1 MFALTLIKTQDPHLS
16 AVHVAL
22 VQSEL
27 ERMNVSVSPRPPEWR
42 EDKHSV
48 RGWLMDKPTP
58 EQMAH
63 LRGVMAEHAID
74 VICEAESMPKL
85 RLACFDLEST
95 CIEQESLDLLG
106 DRVGHRHAI
115 ERITARA
122 MNGEITMHE
131 AFVERVAML
140 KGVGPDD
147 IRAVIHELTGFDHM
161 HDTITWLQGQGV
173 RCVLVSSGVDIFVE
187 PMAKR
192 YGFDDYFCSHID
204 LDGGHITGTLSGHI
218 MTKEDKA
225 STTARLMTEM
235 GILNPQQALA
245 MGDGGNDL
253 LMMGEV
259 GRPFA
264 WRPKP
269 ILSAAVENQFLFS
282 DWRALRTA
290 LA

>member
-1 MFALTLIKTQDPHLS
+1 MFALTLIKTQEPYLA

-27 ERMNVSVSPRPPEWR
+27 DRMNISVSPRPPLWR
-42 EDKHSV
+42 DDKLSV
-48 RGWLMDKPTP
+48 RGWLLDKPTP

-63 LRGVMAEHAID
+63 LRDVMAEHAID
-74 VICEAESMPKL
+74 VICESETMPKL

-115 ERITARA
+115 ERVTARA

-147 IRAVIHELTGFDHM
+147 IGAVIEELHGFDHM
-161 HDTITWLQGQGV
+161 HETVQWLQSQGV
-173 RCVLVSSGVDIFVE
+173 HCVLVSSGVDIFVR
-187 PMAKR
+187 PMAER
-192 YGFDDYFCSHID
+192 FGFDDYFCSHID
-204 LDGGHITGTLSGHI
+204 LTDGLIAGTLSGHI

-225 STTARLMTEM
+225 STTSRLMSDM
-235 GILNPQQALA
+235 GIIDPKQALA
-245 MGDGGNDL
+245 MGDGGNDI
-253 LMMGEV
+253 LMMGAV

-269 ILSAAVENQFLFS
+269 ILAAAVENQFRFS